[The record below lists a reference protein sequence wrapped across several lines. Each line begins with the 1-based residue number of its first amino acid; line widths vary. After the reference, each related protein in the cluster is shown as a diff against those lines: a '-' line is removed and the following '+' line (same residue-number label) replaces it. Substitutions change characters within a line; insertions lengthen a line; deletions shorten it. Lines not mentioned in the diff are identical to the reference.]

1 MCRKISIPRL
11 PFSSFRF
18 ILFLFFSFSLLSGPG
33 LSLATAPAQ
42 TATTS
47 ANFQMGT
54 DATVMLD
61 RLAGPDGDQA
71 AAEIAGSGGGWVR
84 LEFKATDPTNLK
96 RYDRAISR
104 LQVYGVRILAV
115 LVDPFATCHS
125 DIKERDTEV
134 FARWVREVYLKGCG
148 QNTSNSV
155 HQLGFNELTERYSY
169 IQHWQLWNEPNVCGF
184 LRSDLDACGY
194 GLWRRD
200 VPGGERVGVR
210 YGMQKFGTLL
220 ATVYAERTNKQVKIV
235 TGGILSAYNCS
246 PEYETPCNTD
256 AHRGP
261 ENCYKLLPWE
271 NYGCDAGVNLLVN
284 AEAVQRYKQAYNRF
298 PFDIL
303 GLHPYQFAAWANGY
317 VAPAFYVTQDIQRNV
332 RRFVDNSYPIWISEW
347 GFDLATTTNQPA
359 ACQYP
364 VAASTVQ
371 GCEANIATLLESMVA
386 GINVRPNL
394 NITNLFWYNYADQ
407 TANIQAGL
415 LDQTGR
421 KRASYFTFQ
430 GAAQAQGLESQQQ
443 SRRETLGKVIQLAA
457 KLVSSQLS

>member
-1 MCRKISIPRL
+1 
-11 PFSSFRF
+11 
-18 ILFLFFSFSLLSGPG
+18 
-33 LSLATAPAQ
+33 
-42 TATTS
+42 
-47 ANFQMGT
+47 
-54 DATVMLD
+54 
-61 RLAGPDGDQA
+61 
-71 AAEIAGSGGGWVR
+71 
-84 LEFKATDPTNLK
+84 
-96 RYDRAISR
+96 
-104 LQVYGVRILAV
+104 VRILAV

-125 DIKERDTEV
+125 NIQERDPDV

-155 HQLGFNELTERYSY
+155 HQLGFNELTERYPY

-184 LRSDLDACGY
+184 LQSDLDACGY

-200 VPGGERVGVR
+200 VAGGERVGVR
-210 YGMQKFGTLL
+210 YGMQKFGALM
-220 ATVYAERTNKQVKIV
+220 ATVYAERTNKLVKIV
-235 TGGILSAYNCS
+235 SGGILSAYNCS

-256 AHRGP
+256 EHNGP
-261 ENCYKLLPWE
+261 EDCYKLVPWE

-284 AEAVQRYKQAYNRF
+284 SEAVQRFKQANNRF

-317 VAPAFYVTQDIQRNV
+317 VPPAYYVTQDIQRNV
-332 RRFVDNSYPIWISEW
+332 RRFVDNSYPIWLTEW

-359 ACQYP
+359 ACRFP
-364 VAASTVQ
+364 AAATTEA
-371 GCEANIATLLESMVA
+371 GCEENIASLLDSIIA

-415 LDQTGR
+415 LDRTGR

-430 GAAQAQGLESQQQ
+430 AAAQSFGLVSQQK
-443 SRRETLGKVIQLAA
+443 SRVETLGKIIQLAA
-457 KLVSSQLS
+457 KLVASKIS